1 MSRVSR
7 WILVGLVILLARPPL
22 AGTQGSDPQGVAQA
36 VVDNLLAGNFE
47 AATKDFD
54 STMLAALPAST
65 LETTWNAVVG
75 QVGAFQKQL
84 GTQTQQVGGYTVVVI
99 TLQFERATLDA
110 QISVDTSGQVAGF
123 YIKPGASTAP
133 STYEPPAYADLN
145 AFEEQDVVLN
155 KGSEWELPGTLTVP
169 KGDGPF
175 PAVVLVQGSGPNDRD
190 ETIGPNKPFRDLAWG
205 LASQGIAVLRY
216 DKRTLVYGQ
225 KIAALDSFTVNDE
238 TVDDAVAAVEL
249 LRQTAKID
257 PARVFVL
264 GHSLGGYLAPRI
276 AQRDPAIAGI
286 IILAGNTRSLEDL
299 VLEQTRYLLSL
310 DGSLSEADQQQIDAL
325 EKAVEATR
333 HAQPGDDPS
342 TLLFN
347 APPAYW
353 IDLNAYN
360 PVAVAQQLTQPM
372 LILQGERDY
381 QVTMADFQGWKDGLG
396 GRDTVTFKSYPDLN
410 HLFISGKGPSSPAEY
425 QTPGHVAGQVI
436 DDIAGWVQAH

>member
-1 MSRVSR
+1 M
-7 WILVGLVILLARPPL
+7 VGLVLLLARLPL
-22 AGTQGSDPQGVAQA
+22 AGAQGIDPQAVAQA
-36 VVDNLLAGNFE
+36 VVDSLIAGDFE

-54 STMLAALPAST
+54 SAMQAALPAST

-75 QVGAFQKQL
+75 QMGAFQQQL
-84 GTQTQQVGGYTVVVI
+84 DTQTQQVKGHTVVVI
-99 TLQFERATLDA
+99 ALQFERGVLDA
-110 QISVDTSGQVAGF
+110 QISVDASGKVAGF
-123 YIKPGASTAP
+123 YLKPGASTPP
-133 STYEPPAYADLN
+133 SAYEPPAYADPN
-145 AFEEQDVVLN
+145 AFEEQDIVLN
-155 KGSEWELPGTLTVP
+155 KGSAWELPGTLTLP

-190 ETIGPNKPFRDLAWG
+190 ETIGANKPFRDLAWG
-205 LASQGIAVLRY
+205 LASQGIAVLRH

-225 KIAALDSFTVNDE
+225 KMVALDSFTVNDE

-276 AQRDPAIAGI
+276 ASRDSQIAGI

-299 VLEQTRYLLSL
+299 VLEQTQYLLSL
-310 DGSLSEADQQQIDAL
+310 DGSLSEADQQQIATV

-353 IDLNAYN
+353 IDLNTYH

-381 QVTMADFQGWKDGLG
+381 QVTMIDFQGWKDGLG
-396 GRDTVTFKSYPDLN
+396 GRDTVTLKSYPDLN
-410 HLFISGKGPSSPAEY
+410 HLFMSGEGPDSPAEY

-436 DDIAGWVQAH
+436 DDIASWVQTY

>member
-7 WILVGLVILLARPPL
+7 WILVGLVMLLARPPL
-22 AGTQGSDPQGVAQA
+22 AGAQGSDPQGVAQA

-123 YIKPGASTAP
+123 YIKPGASTP
-133 STYEPPAYADLN
+133 STAYEPPAYADLN
-145 AFEEQDVVLN
+145 AFEEQDVALN

-225 KIAALDSFTVNDE
+225 KIAALNSFTVNDE

-286 IILAGNTRSLEDL
+286 IILAGNTRPLEDL

-310 DGSLSEADQQQIDAL
+310 DGSLSETDQQQIDAL

-353 IDLNAYN
+353 IDLNAYD

-381 QVTMADFQGWKDGLG
+381 QVTMVDFQGWKDGLG
-396 GRDTVTFKSYPDLN
+396 GRDNVTFKSYPDLN
-410 HLFISGKGPSSPAEY
+410 HLFMSGEGPGSPAEY
-425 QTPGHVAGQVI
+425 QTAGHVAGQVI
-436 DDIAGWVQAH
+436 DDIASWVQAH